1 MVMIKIRDKEVY
13 MDEFFKSNL
22 EGLKEF
28 VEAKFDGIFVIDG
41 MEGSGK
47 SELGKQSALYLNP
60 NFSERDVVYDTEQ
73 FFEWIKTAKRG
84 DVCLWDEF
92 VFAGL
97 STDTFEEMQK
107 ALIKTF
113 TVMRERGLYIIL
125 VIPYMFMM
133 KKYFIIARTRFL
145 LHVYTNGIQRGYFKF
160 HDYTQKLLLFNYGHK
175 TWLYSPSVKPNFYAR
190 FGGWSCDFL
199 NEAKIKEKKDE
210 ALKRITTK
218 DNAIKLTAK
227 EIETL
232 SSIKKNPFTVGENG
246 KRQSFLCLQAKCKQF
261 LGIKEEGVVVECEQN
276 VYLKEDNNEN
286 II

>member
-1 MVMIKIRDKEVY
+1 MVNIRGQEVY
-13 MDEFFKSNL
+13 MDDFFRSNL

-28 VEAKFDGIFVIDG
+28 VDAKFDGIFVIDG

-47 SELGKQSALYLNP
+47 SELGKQSALFLNP
-60 NFSERDVVYDTEQ
+60 NFSEKDVVYDTEQ

-113 TVMRERGLYIIL
+113 TVMRERGLYVIL

-145 LHVYTNGIQRGYFKF
+145 LHVYTNGIQRGFFKF

-190 FGGWSCDFL
+190 FGGWSGQFL
-199 NEAKIKEKKDE
+199 DEIKIKQKKDE

-218 DNAIKLTAK
+218 DNAIKLTPRQIQTIA
-227 EIETL
+227 
-232 SSIKKNPFTVGENG
+232 SIKKNPFTVGENG
-246 KRQSFLCLQAKCKQF
+246 LRQSFLMLQATCKQF
-261 LGIKEEGVVVECEQN
+261 LGVNEPEVVVNDEQN
-276 VYLKEDNNEN
+276 VYLNKNNNEN
-286 II
+286 IL